1 MATNA
6 PTKEASIEQI
16 QYAKILEK
24 GMYSGLAM
32 MVITFALY
40 VFGIMKPIVPLED
53 IPTLWAMKSGEYLT
67 IVENKYIP
75 EGHSLKAKV
84 HGQQDAKAQQD
95 AQDKLT
101 EAKGGKAEVH
111 HAPQHILSGWAWAT
125 LLSYGDFLNF
135 LPVAILAGI
144 TILCYAVIIPG
155 FLARA
160 DMAMAIM
167 AMAEIAILVLAASGI
182 LKVGGH

>member
-24 GMYSGLAM
+24 GMYAGLLM

-40 VFGIMKPIVPLED
+40 VTGMMKPLIPLD
-53 IPTLWAMKSGEYLT
+53 AIPTLWATKSGAYLT
-67 IVENKYIP
+67 TVENKYIP

-84 HGQQDAKAQQD
+84 HAQQD
-95 AQDKLT
+95 AAALQK
-101 EAKGGKAEVH
+101 EAQGHDAKAEVH
-111 HAPQHILSGWAWAT
+111 HAPQHVLSGWAWSS
-125 LLSYGDFLNF
+125 LLGYADFLNF

-144 TILCYAVIIPG
+144 TIVCYGVIIPG
-155 FLARA
+155 LFARGDKA
-160 DMAMAIM
+160 MGIMAIV
-167 AMAEIAILVLAASGI
+167 EIGILVLAASGI

>member
-24 GMYSGLAM
+24 GMYSGLLL

-40 VFGIMKPIVPLED
+40 VFGIMKPLIPLD
-53 IPTLWAMKSGEYLT
+53 AIPTLWATKSGVYLT
-67 IVENKYIP
+67 TVENKYIP

-84 HGQQDAKAQQD
+84 HAQQDVKSGQD
-95 AQDKLT
+95 AQDKLAA
-101 EAKGGKAEVH
+101 EHGAKAEVH
-111 HAPQHILSGWAWAT
+111 HAPQHVLSGWAWFS
-125 LLSYGDFLNF
+125 LLGYADFLNF
-135 LPVAILAGI
+135 LPVAILAGV

-155 FLARA
+155 FLARK
-160 DMAMAIM
+160 DMAMAFM